1 MCKLKIY
8 PISEKEVVSAANSVF
23 IETGKYEVTNTL
35 HDATKLGIPRR
46 LTGV

>member
-1 MCKLKIY
+1 MCKLQTY
-8 PISEKEVVSAANSVF
+8 PIPEREVVAAANNVF
-23 IETGKYEVTNTL
+23 TEAGKYEVTNTL

>member
-8 PISEKEVVSAANSVF
+8 PISEKNVIAAANSVF
-23 IETGKYEVTNTL
+23 MEAGKYEVTNTL
-35 HDATKLGIPRR
+35 HDANKLGIPRR

>member
-8 PISEKEVVSAANSVF
+8 PISEKEVVSAVNSVYT
-23 IETGKYEVTNTL
+23 EAGKYEISNTL
-35 HDATKLGIPRR
+35 HDANKLGIPRR